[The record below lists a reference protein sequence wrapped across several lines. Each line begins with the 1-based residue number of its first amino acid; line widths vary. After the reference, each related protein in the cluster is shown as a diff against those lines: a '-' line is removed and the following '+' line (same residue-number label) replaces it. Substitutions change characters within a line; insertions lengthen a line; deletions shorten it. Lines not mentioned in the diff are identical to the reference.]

1 MNDFFYKGKSL
12 LVIEGTFKGNK
23 IYTVFDF
30 TTLGQANTRN
40 LIPSRYKALSDEDDE
55 IIELIENSIKK
66 GLSYDLDD
74 IITYSHLSNM
84 KRYFIE
90 PLD

>member
-1 MNDFFYKGKSL
+1 MLK
-12 LVIEGTFKGNK
+12 
-23 IYTVFDF
+23 F

-40 LIPSRYKALSDEDDE
+40 LIPSRGESLSDEDYE

-74 IITYSHLSNM
+74 IITYRHLSNM